1 MEKQEI
7 IVDLHFFDGEV
18 ATTSETVSDNNAS
31 NEVSTQETSN
41 ATEDLNAKFDELIKG
56 EYKDVYGK
64 KVQATIDSRLKN
76 AKKTEA
82 ELTNKLQSYEPLLN
96 QLAVKYGIFDGD
108 VAKIQEAMSKDNSY
122 IEEEADRQGITVEQ
136 LKHIREME
144 RQNQEFANFKAEQER
159 IKASEMQYNKF
170 LQEAEKVKEIYADF
184 DLRNECQNKQFLD
197 LLSNNV
203 DMVSAYR
210 MVHFEE
216 IMNNSTTQAQQ
227 QVVNNIKARGQR
239 PSENG
244 LNANVGKLANTSFK
258 DMNSKDF
265 NNYVAEMQ
273 RRLEKGEIISN
284 L

>member
-1 MEKQEI
+1 MEAQKI

-18 ATTSETVSDNNAS
+18 ATTSEAVSDNAS
-31 NEVSTQETSN
+31 NEVSTQQTSD
-41 ATEDLNAKFDELIKG
+41 ATNDLNAKFDEMIKG
-56 EYKDVYGK
+56 DYKEVYGK

-96 QLAVKYGIFDGD
+96 QLAVKYGVFDGD
-108 VAKIQEAMSKDNSY
+108 IAKIQQAMENDNSY

-159 IKASEMQYNKF
+159 IKASEMQYNRF
-170 LQEAEKVKEIYADF
+170 LQEAEKVKAVYPDF
-184 DLRNECQNKQFLD
+184 DLRTECQNKQFLD

-203 DMVSAYR
+203 DMVNAYR

-216 IMNNSTTQAQQ
+216 IMNNSTTQAKE

-265 NNYVAEMQ
+265 SKYVAEMQ
-273 RRLEKGEIISN
+273 KRLDKGEIISN
-284 L
+284 F